1 MPLPTIFVRIEWGDI
16 RFSGSRKVF
25 LKVSKFQGFKVLHV
39 IHTSIVCSGVWFC
52 HFVARSLRTL
62 NAQIGMIMITSHNF
76 QPRAPG
82 RDASSGLKK

>member
-1 MPLPTIFVRIEWGDI
+1 MEWVLG
-16 RFSGSRKVF
+16 FSEGFQKFQR
-25 LKVSKFQGFKVLHV
+25 VSKVYTRYIL
-39 IHTSIVCSGVWFC
+39 SIVCSRVWFC

-82 RDASSGLKK
+82 RDASSGLVV

>member
-1 MPLPTIFVRIEWGDI
+1 MPLLTIFVRIEWGDI
-16 RFSGSRKVF
+16 RFSEGF

-82 RDASSGLKK
+82 RDASSGLVV